1 MGIFSSKVDIIIDP
15 SMNEITVEKIELK
28 RAGKSFELPNKKN
41 KHIFYSGKLNQRD
54 QFTYVIIN
62 DKLQCIIPENIIKYS
77 DVTTMSIALE
87 SVKRNEY
94 RDREEELMYQEYD
107 KLKVAQKLS
116 DRMHMLS
123 DKNNK
128 INLLHHF
135 TI

>member
-1 MGIFSSKVDIIIDP
+1 MLSIR
-15 SMNEITVEKIELK
+15 L
-28 RAGKSFELPNKKN
+28 R
-41 KHIFYSGKLNQRD
+41 Y